1 MTHRR
6 VPDPDERTPEWLI
19 GLLIAIVLVTAG
31 WFFLRSVGAGDN
43 PVLVDDGQAEAAPW
57 FDVQFVRSDGT
68 PASSGDRDG
77 LPIVDYF

>member
-19 GLLIAIVLVTAG
+19 GLLIAIVVVTAG

-43 PVLVDDGQAEAAPW
+43 PVLVDDGEAAATPRHG
-57 FDVQFVRSDGT
+57 VELLLHGGS
-68 PASSGDRDG
+68 PASFGG
-77 LPIVDYF
+77 PGAPLTIHL